1 MEIKKTVILDSSEPL
16 SKALPQLDVTPAVLV
31 TKNGKYYGMIDHR
44 SVSQGIRDPSMTKC
58 ETVIAKPPVMLRNTG
73 VIELVSA
80 FMLGHFKALPVVEDD
95 DTPLGITT
103 RVEALKEMRSE
114 RILPKGKVSELMS
127 TPVYSISDDETVGSL
142 KRTFKEKNA
151 RRVVVT
157 RRGNAV
163 GVVSTF
169 DIGAWAGRPNL
180 KGGKKDVRL
189 SQKLDIDEM
198 PIKGFIRPD
207 VTTLD
212 KDKSLD
218 EAAERMIRKGV
229 SSIVVVSGK
238 KAVGVLSALD
248 IFKKV
253 QQLADERTVIR
264 ISGLSE
270 EQMGHYNHIKE
281 KIGQVI
287 EKFRGSFNIRN
298 VSIHSKEKKAT
309 FTVSIRF
316 DTDNGVISLRGERAT
331 LKETINELSDELDT
345 ILRRKKDA
353 RRTKPR
359 ASHYGGEAGTRY
371 L

>member
-1 MEIKKTVILDSSEPL
+1 MEIKKTVMLDSSEPL
-16 SKALPQLDVTPAVLV
+16 SKALPQLDVMPAVIV

-44 SVSQGIRDPSMTKC
+44 SVSYGIRDPRNTKC

-73 VIELVSA
+73 IVELISA
-80 FMLGHFKALPVVEDD
+80 FLLGHFKALPVVEDD
-95 DTPLGITT
+95 DTPAGITT

-114 RILPKGKVSELMS
+114 KILPGGKISDLMNS
-127 TPVYSISDDETVGSL
+127 PVYSISEDETVGSL
-142 KRTFKEKNA
+142 KRTFKEKGA

-157 RRGNAV
+157 KRGNPV

-169 DIGAWAGRPNL
+169 DIGAWAGRSNL
-180 KGGKKDVRL
+180 KGRKDVRL

-212 KDKSLD
+212 QDKSID
-218 EAAERMIRKGV
+218 EAAQRMIKKEV

-238 KAVGVLSALD
+238 KAIGVLSALD
-248 IFKKV
+248 IFKRV
-253 QQLADERTVIR
+253 QQMADERTAIQ

-270 EQMGHYNHIKE
+270 EQMGNYDHIKE
-281 KIGQVI
+281 KIGNVV
-287 EKFRGSFNIRN
+287 EKFRASFNIRN
-298 VSIHSKEKKAT
+298 VSVHSKEKKST

-316 DTDNGVISLRGERAT
+316 DTDDGVVSLRGERAT
-331 LKETINELSDELDT
+331 LKETIDELADELDK
-345 ILRRKKDA
+345 ILRRRKDS

-359 ASHYGGEAGTRY
+359 ATRYGGESGTRY